1 MTLKLFGTDGIRGT
15 VNKGAIRPDMFL
27 RFGEALGYTLRK
39 SDARPVVLIGRDTRA
54 SGLILQSAIVSGL
67 LNAGA
72 DVALVDVLPTPALG
86 WLTVQNG
93 ASAGLMITASH
104 NPFHDNGVK
113 VFGQD
118 GYKLSGAQQD
128 EIEAIIQDPGFDC
141 TVPAERF
148 GHVLA
153 AEFDVA
159 SYVDFAIKT
168 TGQGVSF
175 SDLKVVIDAA
185 NGAGVSAAEP
195 VFRSLGAEVIML
207 ADAPDGVNINT
218 NCGALHPEGL
228 SEAVRAHSASVGIAF
243 DGDADRILIVDE
255 NGEVADGD
263 QIMGAIAIDAKAQG
277 RLAGDTVVAT
287 IMSNLGLEGALS
299 REGIKLERTKVGDR
313 YVVER
318 LREGSFSVGG
328 EQSGHV
334 VLANHVTT
342 GDAIIA
348 AIAVLSIMVREGR
361 KASEVLSVFEPVP
374 QLLENV
380 RYQSDDPLSAESVKA
395 RIESVSA
402 DLADSGRVV
411 VRKSGTEP
419 LIRVM
424 AEAYERG
431 NAERAVS
438 EIVAEILKADGQ

>member
-1 MTLKLFGTDGIRGT
+1 
-15 VNKGAIRPDMFL
+15 
-27 RFGEALGYTLRK
+27 
-39 SDARPVVLIGRDTRA
+39 A
-54 SGLILQSAIVSGL
+54 S
-67 LNAGA
+67 
-72 DVALVDVLPTPALG
+72 
-86 WLTVQNG
+86 
-93 ASAGLMITASH
+93 
-104 NPFHDNGVK
+104 
-113 VFGQD
+113 
-118 GYKLSGAQQD
+118 LSG
-128 EIEAIIQDPGFDC
+128 
-141 TVPAERF
+141 
-148 GHVLA
+148 
-153 AEFDVA
+153 
-159 SYVDFAIKT
+159 
-168 TGQGVSF
+168 
-175 SDLKVVIDAA
+175 LKVVIDAA

-207 ADAPDGVNINT
+207 ADTPDGVNINT
-218 NCGALHPEGL
+218 KCGALHPEGL
-228 SEAVRAHSASVGIAF
+228 SEVVRAHSADVGIAF
-243 DGDADRILIVDE
+243 DGDADRIIVVDE

-318 LREGSFSVGG
+318 LREGGFSIGG

-348 AIAVLSIMVREGR
+348 AIAVLSIMVREDK

-395 RIESVSA
+395 RIESVSET
-402 DLADSGRVV
+402 LGDSGRVV

-431 NAERAVS
+431 NAERAVG
-438 EIVAEILKADGQ
+438 EIIAEILKADGQ

>member
-1 MTLKLFGTDGIRGT
+1 MAEKLFGTDGIRGT

-27 RFGEALGYTLRK
+27 RFGEALGYTLCK
-39 SDARPVVLIGRDTRA
+39 AGDRPVVVIGRDTRA

-72 DVALVDVLPTPALG
+72 DVALLDVLPTPALG

-93 ASAGLMITASH
+93 ATAGLMITASH

-113 VFGQD
+113 VFGPD

-128 EIEAIIQDPGFDC
+128 EIEAIIQDTGFDC

-148 GHVLA
+148 GRLVD
-153 AEFDVA
+153 AEFDVS
-159 SYVDFAIKT
+159 SYADFAVRT
-168 TGQGVSF
+168 AGPDLSLGG
-175 SDLKVVIDAA
+175 LKVVIDAA

-195 VFRSLGAEVIML
+195 IFRSLGAEVMML
-207 ADAPDGVNINT
+207 ADKPDGVNINSK
-218 NCGALHPEGL
+218 CGALHPEGL
-228 SEAVRAHSASVGIAF
+228 SEAVRAHSAQIGIAF
-243 DGDADRILIVDE
+243 DGDADRILVVDE

-263 QIMGAIAIDAKAQG
+263 QIMGAVALDAKAQG
-277 RLAGDTVVAT
+277 RLTGDTVVAT

-318 LREGSFSVGG
+318 LREGGFSIGG

-334 VLANHVTT
+334 VLADHVTT

-348 AIAVLSIMVREGR
+348 AIAVLSIMVRESK

-380 RYQSDDPLSAESVKA
+380 RYQSDDPLSDESVKA
-395 RIESVSA
+395 RIESVSES
-402 DLADSGRVV
+402 LGDSGRVV

-424 AEAYERG
+424 AEAYERK

-438 EIVAEILKADGQ
+438 EIIAEIMKADGQ